1 MTCLFFLIREAF
13 SFFRKSGSILDI
25 VFFFLK
31 IRNFKAN
38 ILRSR
43 EQCKQT
49 CLICIAEAPQDM
61 WRSQISKKP
70 RACPEAPQDMWRSQI
85 SKKPRACAEA
95 PQDMWRSQISKK
107 PNIEEAES
115 LPKEAL
121 QDMWRSQIYSEA
133 ESNANELVQFAF
145 IYSFPNQRDC
155 QKT

>member
-107 PNIEEAES
+107 PRACQRRRYRICGEAKYTQKPRAMQMNS
-115 LPKEAL
+115 FNLHSYIL
-121 QDMWRSQIYSEA
+121 FQINGIVRRHNRHLS
-133 ESNANELVQFAF
+133 
-145 IYSFPNQRDC
+145 
-155 QKT
+155 